1 MEYLF
6 CARHSPCVAIWVSS
20 VPWGKRRNEGTVQ
33 DGTASVLRLAERG
46 FEPGVSTPARTRFHH
61 LPPATEGR
69 ATGRKRIRTRRVHA
83 RTHPLPPPCLPQRKA
98 ERLAERG
105 FEPGVSTPARTR
117 FHHPASHNGRQS
129 NWQKE
134 DSNPAVSTPARTHFH
149 HPASRNGR
157 QSTHA
162 KANIMR
168 TFLHVLFIHKNDTN
182 WLVL

>member
-46 FEPGVSTPARTRFHH
+46 FEPGVSTPART
-61 LPPATEGR
+61 
-69 ATGRKRIRTRRVHA
+69 
-83 RTHPLPPPCLPQRKA
+83 
-98 ERLAERG
+98 
-105 FEPGVSTPARTR
+105 
-117 FHHPASHNGRQS
+117 
-129 NWQKE
+129 
-134 DSNPAVSTPARTHFH
+134 HFH

>member
-1 MEYLF
+1 MPDTLRVLPFGSHQCLGGKGEMKELF
-6 CARHSPCVAIWVSS
+6 KMAQPVSS
-20 VPWGKRRNEGTVQ
+20 DWQKEDSNQVCPR
-33 DGTASVLRLAERG
+33 
-46 FEPGVSTPARTRFHH
+46 PHTPASTT

-117 FHHPASHNGRQS
+117 FHHPASRNGRQS

-162 KANIMR
+162 KANITR

>member
-1 MEYLF
+1 MPDTLRVLPFGSHQCLGGKGEMKELF
-6 CARHSPCVAIWVSS
+6 KMAQPVSS
-20 VPWGKRRNEGTVQ
+20 DWQKEDSNQVCPRPHAP
-33 DGTASVLRLAERG
+33 ASTT
-46 FEPGVSTPARTRFHH
+46 S
-61 LPPATEGR
+61 
-69 ATGRKRIRTRRVHA
+69 
-83 RTHPLPPPCLPQRKA
+83 LPQRKA

-117 FHHPASHNGRQS
+117 FHHPASRNGRQS